1 MTRALP
7 NPQAP
12 WSAEKAG
19 RRVYTRDSS
28 WGDAPIR
35 RLIADCHPK
44 QRDAA
49 IDPSALVSA
58 CIPRGGGKTT
68 TFMVR
73 ALDTMTS
80 RPEAY
85 VPYIA
90 TTKGHAVNILWRKVK
105 RAMEAV
111 QIEYRPYEVD
121 KMIVLTKNGAILKL
135 AGADDDAEVDKLRGF
150 RIDGLGIDEAAY
162 HSAKRLAYIIDEAVG
177 PRLRGW
183 VFLIGSPGRDP
194 SGLFFDVTVPGGAM
208 HRPYVDRDAP
218 EYAGWAGW
226 SSHSWSLKEAS
237 QWAQDQGAA
246 LADSELTGAWA
257 EALRKKAANQWGDD
271 NPKWRREYL
280 GEWAKDDTNNMYK
293 YRATL
298 TGEDA
303 AEAGIKDGADWN
315 RWAPATVGPLKVARL
330 PADRSDWLWVISL
343 DRGHSDEFAIN
354 GFAFSPTDPQKRIF
368 HVLNY
373 ERKRLYARQ
382 VACLLLGTREKA
394 TPDRVIEAGDDAA
407 APDPCDP
414 NTPEPLS
421 PYGLLGWP
429 IGGVC
434 DSDMTLIDELQKVY
448 GIRCVQS
455 KRTRD
460 EKHGAI
466 ELLNGDLVDGR
477 FKVMAGSPL
486 EAQMLSLQWMTDEFG
501 QLKEP
506 KGKPDHS
513 TDCAVYGRK
522 LIAHLFESGAVGDP
536 KPQPKPVAARG
547 GRVDAGPVAAPAQ
560 PEWMSALADPPDQ
573 EDSSW

>member
-1 MTRALP
+1 MFDRTVIHDAVVAVVPEAIGVSIGDLTGRSTWKVQL
-7 NPQAP
+7 
-12 WSAEKAG
+12 AEGA
-19 RRVYTRDSS
+19 S
-28 WGDAPIR
+28 
-35 RLIADCHPK
+35 
-44 QRDAA
+44 QAA
-49 IDPSALVSA
+49 IDAA
-58 CIPRGGGKTT
+58 Q
-68 TFMVR
+68 
-73 ALDTMTS
+73 A
-80 RPEAY
+80 
-85 VPYIA
+85 
-90 TTKGHAVNILWRKVK
+90 KVQ
-105 RAMEAV
+105 A
-111 QIEYRPYEVD
+111 
-121 KMIVLTKNGAILKL
+121 
-135 AGADDDAEVDKLRGF
+135 
-150 RIDGLGIDEAAY
+150 
-162 HSAKRLAYIIDEAVG
+162 IID
-177 PRLRGW
+177 
-183 VFLIGSPGRDP
+183 
-194 SGLFFDVTVPGGAM
+194 
-208 HRPYVDRDAP
+208 
-218 EYAGWAGW
+218 
-226 SSHSWSLKEAS
+226 
-237 QWAQDQGAA
+237 
-246 LADSELTGAWA
+246 
-257 EALRKKAANQWGDD
+257 
-271 NPKWRREYL
+271 
-280 GEWAKDDTNNMYK
+280 
-293 YRATL
+293 
-298 TGEDA
+298 
-303 AEAGIKDGADWN
+303 
-315 RWAPATVGPLKVARL
+315 
-330 PADRSDWLWVISL
+330 
-343 DRGHSDEFAIN
+343 
-354 GFAFSPTDPQKRIF
+354 AFSPTDPQKRIF